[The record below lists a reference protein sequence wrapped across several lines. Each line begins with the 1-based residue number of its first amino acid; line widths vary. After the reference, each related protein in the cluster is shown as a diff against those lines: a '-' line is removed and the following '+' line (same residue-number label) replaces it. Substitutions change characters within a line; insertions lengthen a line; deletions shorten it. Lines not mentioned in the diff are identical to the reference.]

1 MRVMNDSLSIDST
14 VALSANSVEQD
25 ISHLP
30 FYSVTAAISSAN
42 PSNKAFTSADV
53 STGSDTITITAHGLL
68 TGTKV
73 TLTTSGVL
81 PTGLAVL
88 TDYYVI
94 AASANTIKLAT
105 SQANALAGTAIDISG
120 AGSGSST
127 VVITTTLAGS
137 VKIQVNNEA
146 EGETANWVDLPSS
159 STNFSSAGNILFN
172 YDNAGYRAIRVVVTV
187 TSGTV
192 GVALRVNAKGA

>member
-192 GVALRVNAKGA
+192 GVALRINAKGA